1 MGLFRKLDQLIP
13 LAAICLSLLLVIND
27 TISNVM
33 TWNDL
38 HLLLH
43 ITGLRRRQCK
53 GFVWKAE
60 GHDKYSTVRNLLWS
74 NIATSIYIVIILC

>member
-1 MGLFRKLDQLIP
+1 MGCLGKLDQLIP
-13 LAAICLSLLLVIND
+13 LATICLSLLLVVND
-27 TISNVM
+27 TIANVT
-33 TWNDL
+33 TWKDL

-60 GHDKYSTVRNLLWS
+60 GHDKYSAARNRKIDFEL
-74 NIATSIYIVIILC
+74 T